1 MRVVLDTN
9 VLVSAV
15 LFGGIPRDL
24 LVSAIRGELAIVT
37 SPVLLDEL
45 EGLLRRKFGFGVS
58 AARATRAE
66 FELLAQIVEPAEVP
80 DICRDPDDNEVL
92 AAATTGEAEA
102 IVTGDEDL
110 LALRSFGDVAILTPA
125 EFERRLGSR

>member
-15 LFGGIPRDL
+15 LFGGPRDL

-45 EGLLRRKFGFGVS
+45 EGLLRRKFGFGGS

-66 FELLAQIVEPAEVP
+66 FELLAQIVEPTEVP

-125 EFERRLGSR
+125 EFGRRLGPR